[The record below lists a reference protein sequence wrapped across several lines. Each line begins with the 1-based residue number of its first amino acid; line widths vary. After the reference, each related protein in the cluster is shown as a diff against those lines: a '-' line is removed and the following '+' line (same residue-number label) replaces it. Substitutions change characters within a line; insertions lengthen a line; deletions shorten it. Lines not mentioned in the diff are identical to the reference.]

1 VQVRQIKLGYM
12 DLNRAEVL
20 AGVNEGEMVVVENI
34 DQFRDGQ
41 RVRVPTAK

>member
-1 VQVRQIKLGYM
+1 M

-41 RVRVPTAK
+41 RVRVPTVK